1 MSLKELFEKMY
12 HITTIRV
19 SFIISYNFYIYNEW
33 KNSIK
38 GNIKKISSK
47 IIYNIFIKTNKLKS
61 QNDK

>member
-1 MSLKELFEKMY
+1 MY